1 MTAEL
6 KARLNTYADVWAVRA
21 RRRRRRLLRACIQ
34 SNTHKPSI

>member
-21 RRRRRRLLRACIQ
+21 RRRRLLRACIQ